1 MKKLLLLVVAAI
13 AYAVAAVAQGAPEIS
28 FEKLVHDFGT
38 FPEESG
44 KVSCTFEFKNT
55 GSSDLVL
62 QKVKASCG
70 CTTPEWTKTPIKPG
84 EKGTVTATYNANGRP
99 GAFTKTITVTTN
111 AGDKRLTIKGE
122 VIPKAAKVEDQYP
135 VDMNGLRIKKQ
146 HVYLNNIKY
155 PASSRTERIAV
166 VNNTKGEIAL
176 SFKNV
181 PSYMTVKAT
190 PEKLK
195 AGEKGTIDVTIE
207 SKNSNEWGSFTKDFY
222 VVVNNKVVEEKSYM
236 ISVHGNI
243 IEDFSSM
250 TPEEK
255 AQAPV
260 LSVANTISLGTLKM
274 DTKKNLKFSV
284 TNTGKKDLFIHKAS
298 SDSKAIELEAPSKA
312 IKAGKKGDVKFSI
325 DTKGLVPGKFSYRV
339 TLVTNDPSNSVK
351 TIELTGEIKK

>member
-1 MKKLLLLVVAAI
+1 MKKLLLLIVAALT
-13 AYAVAAVAQGAPEIS
+13 YAVGAVAQGAPEIS

-44 KVSCTFEFKNT
+44 KVSCTFEFTNT
-55 GSSDLVL
+55 GSADLVL

-84 EKGTVTATYNANGRP
+84 EKGNVTATYNASGRP
-99 GAFTKTITVTTN
+99 GNFTKTITVTTN

-122 VIPKAAKVEDQYP
+122 VVPKAAKVEDQYP
-135 VDMNGLRIKKQ
+135 VNMNGLRIKKQ

-155 PASSRTERIAV
+155 PANSRTERIAV
-166 VNNTKGEIAL
+166 VNDTKEDMTV

-181 PSYMTVKAT
+181 PSYIVVKAI

-195 AGEKGTIDVTIE
+195 AGEKGTIDVTME
-207 SKNSNEWGSFTKDFY
+207 TKSSNVWGSFSQDFN
-222 VVVNNKVVEEKSYM
+222 VLVNGKGAEDKANV
-236 ISVHGNI
+236 ISVHGNVV
-243 IEDFSSM
+243 EDFSAL

-260 LSVANTISLGTLKM
+260 LKVANVVNLGTLKAN
-274 DTKKNLKFSV
+274 TKKNLKFSF
-284 TNTGKKDLFIHKAS
+284 NNAGKGSLYVRSIS
-298 SDSKAIELEAPSKA
+298 SDSKAIEITAPSKP
-312 IKAGKKGDVKFSI
+312 IKAGKKEDVKFSI

-339 TLVTNDPSNSVK
+339 TMITNDPNNSVV
-351 TIELTGEIKK
+351 TLQLTGEIK